1 MLTAKNKPII
11 FTIFGIDIVVGIV
24 LIVLGFLTEPDVK
37 MDDGASLKFF
47 FFVLGTAL
55 IMGPLILGTIFYII
69 TNSRKRLIDKLK
81 TNGVRG
87 SASVVSVS
95 PVLGKLNN
103 LRKIEIEMDVNVP
116 GKIPYRI
123 KHIEYLDIKNL
134 DSVKPGMVL
143 NILVDR
149 NNQNKM
155 MIVW

>member
-24 LIVLGFLTEPDVK
+24 LIVLGLFTEPDVK
-37 MDDGASLKFF
+37 MDDGASLRFF
-47 FFVLGTAL
+47 FFVLGAAL

-87 SASVVSVS
+87 SANVVSVS

-134 DSVKPGMVL
+134 DNVKPGMVL